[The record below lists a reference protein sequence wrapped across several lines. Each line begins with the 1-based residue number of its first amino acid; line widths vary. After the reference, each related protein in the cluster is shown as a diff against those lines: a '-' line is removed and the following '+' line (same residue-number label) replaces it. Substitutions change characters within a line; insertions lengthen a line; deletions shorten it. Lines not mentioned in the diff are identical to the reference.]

1 MHFFFFEKRKR
12 VNAFEKKKKAKRSIY
27 AFTSFARRKRMH
39 FFHPFFSSKKK
50 LSAPLCGSH
59 FFPPIYAQSAFKE
72 KEADGCALLRSRL
85 KRRRKKSMNVLPFF
99 LRAAKRS
106 FFSIF
111 FREKKKA
118 RKCGSALP
126 FFRRKK
132 MRQFFFLCKKRM
144 HWKVHVWFS
153 NEKLRGILAFS
164 FLDFNA
170 WFAMWK
176 APKHAVGFCS
186 CKTETKKLLPP
197 FFSTLF
203 FVRKKGWKK
212 KKKSS
217 KMNSLFHGTFKRM
230 CTKKCEQENMA
241 KGREKNFFLLSRKAV
256 HLCIY
261 AQSAFVEKK
270 EALRSIF
277 FSSKKKGQRKK
288 AAHGCAFFPFFFF
301 ECAFTRFYAQS
312 ASEGVRIFSFGCALR
327 VKARKRL

>member
-1 MHFFFFEKRKR
+1 MRICASFF
-12 VNAFEKKKKAKRSIY
+12 
-27 AFTSFARRKRMH
+27 
-39 FFHPFFSSKKK
+39 SKKK
-50 LSAPLCGSH
+50 NA
-59 FFPPIYAQSAFKE
+59 
-72 KEADGCALLRSRL
+72 
-85 KRRRKKSMNVLPFF
+85 
-99 LRAAKRS
+99 
-106 FFSIF
+106 SIF
-111 FREKKKA
+111 F
-118 RKCGSALP
+118 SL
-126 FFRRKK
+126 
-132 MRQFFFLCKKRM
+132 QKKRM

-203 FVRKKGWKK
+203 FVEKKGGKKRKKIEQNEQSVPW
-212 KKKSS
+212 S
-217 KMNSLFHGTFKRM
+217 FKRM

-277 FSSKKKGQRKK
+277 FSSKKKRAKEKRQRMD
-288 AAHGCAFFPFFFF
+288 AHFFHFFSSNAHLR
-301 ECAFTRFYAQS
+301 AFTRKAHPKEKMRTPS
-312 ASEGVRIFSFGCALR
+312 DALCA
-327 VKARKRL
+327 

>member
-1 MHFFFFEKRKR
+1 MHS
-12 VNAFEKKKKAKRSIY
+12 KKKKAKRSIY

-72 KEADGCALLRSRL
+72 KK
-85 KRRRKKSMNVLPFF
+85 KRTDAHSFGKKTLVKSGGKKSMNVLPFF

-111 FREKKKA
+111 FRRKKKA

-132 MRQFFFLCKKRM
+132 MRQFFFLCKKKRM

-203 FVRKKGWKK
+203 SYEKKGGKK
-212 KKKSS
+212 RKKSS
-217 KMNSLFHGTFKRM
+217 KMNSLFHG
-230 CTKKCEQENMA
+230 
-241 KGREKNFFLLSRKAV
+241 LSRGCVQRNVSKKIWPKA
-256 HLCIY
+256 
-261 AQSAFVEKK
+261 EKK
-270 EALRSIF
+270 IF
-277 FSSKKKGQRKK
+277 F
-288 AAHGCAFFPFFFF
+288 F
-301 ECAFTRFYAQS
+301 
-312 ASEGVRIFSFGCALR
+312 
-327 VKARKRL
+327 